1 MAPAPIKITQT
12 LSEEQKYQ
20 VARLYFEAFGSK
32 FIHMLNIPNN
42 AAMAESLFVDTL
54 NFDRGHYAVQD
65 SKVLGAVALLTKK
78 ESFDHMSFAAL
89 RKHFPLFGAAWRA
102 FSYWGF
108 ELIHTKPKN
117 DEVLIDA
124 LFVSNETRGMGIGTL
139 LLQHAEDYALSI
151 GRTKL
156 LLGVINTNEGAKRLY
171 ERFGFKVF
179 KYENTGWFS
188 ARAGFT
194 GAYHMRK
201 DLD

>member
-1 MAPAPIKITQT
+1 MAPAPIKIIQQ
-12 LSEEQKYQ
+12 LPEEQKRQ
-20 VARLYFEAFGSK
+20 TAKLYFEAFGSK
-32 FIHMLNIPNN
+32 FIHMLNIPDN
-42 AAMAESLFVDTL
+42 AAMAESLFVETL
-54 NFDRGHYAVQD
+54 NFDCGHYAVQG
-65 SKVLGAVALLTKK
+65 KTVLGAAALLTKK

-102 FSYWGF
+102 FGYWGF
-108 ELIHTKPKN
+108 ELIHTKPKD

-124 LFVSNETRGMGIGTL
+124 LFVSSETRGMGIGTL
-139 LLQHAEDYALSI
+139 LLQHAEDYARSI

-156 LLGVINTNEGAKRLY
+156 ILGVINTNEGAKRLY